1 MRALVVGPGAEGR
14 FADVPEPAPGP
25 GQALVEVHRTSI
37 NFSELRHMG
46 RLPEGTVL
54 GYDAAGVVLR
64 AAADGTGPA
73 EGTRVAAFGA
83 GAWAERAAFDTG
95 SIAAVPDGVDLAV
108 AAALPMSGLTAL
120 RSLRAAGASPGSRV
134 LVTGASGSVGRLAVQ
149 LARLAGAHV
158 IASVNTP
165 ERARTLPPS
174 VTAPPAEIAV
184 GLDGVAPVEVVV
196 GLDGVAPVEVV
207 VGLDGVAP
215 VEVVVGLDGV
225 APVDVVI
232 EVVGGETL
240 VAAWGL
246 LKPGGNLQSVG
257 WASGRPAVFPPGS
270 TFSLGP
276 ARSLNSFGDVTS
288 PGPDL
293 TFLFDLV
300 AAGRLSVEIGRRE
313 SWERLKQA
321 AAAQLDR
328 TITGKIVLDIA
339 PADHVPS

>member
-1 MRALVVGPGAEGR
+1 M
-14 FADVPEPAPGP
+14 
-25 GQALVEVHRTSI
+25 VEVHRTSI

-108 AAALPMSGLTAL
+108 AAAVPMSGLSAL

-158 IASVNTP
+158 IASVSTP

-174 VTAPPAEIAV
+174 VTAPP
-184 GLDGVAPVEVVV
+184 VEVAA
-196 GLDGVAPVEVV
+196 GR
-207 VGLDGVAP
+207 
-215 VEVVVGLDGV
+215 DGV

-293 TFLFDLV
+293 TFLLDLV
-300 AAGRLSVEIGRRE
+300 ATGRLSVEIGHRE

-339 PADHVPS
+339 PADHAPS

>member
-1 MRALVVGPGAEGR
+1 MRALVVDPGAEGR
-14 FADVPEPAPGP
+14 FADVPEPVPGP

-108 AAALPMSGLTAL
+108 AAAVPMSGLSAL

-158 IASVNTP
+158 IASVSTP

-174 VTAPPAEIAV
+174 VTAPP
-184 GLDGVAPVEVVV
+184 VEVAA
-196 GLDGVAPVEVV
+196 GR
-207 VGLDGVAP
+207 
-215 VEVVVGLDGV
+215 DGV

-293 TFLFDLV
+293 TFLLDLV
-300 AAGRLSVEIGRRE
+300 ATGRLSVEIGHRE

-339 PADHVPS
+339 PADHAPS